1 MTKKLIM
8 MVLVAG
14 AMLLSMDVDA
24 DSPETLSI
32 GGSVPNA

>member
-1 MTKKLIM
+1 MTKKLIA
-8 MVLVAG
+8 MVIAAG
-14 AMLLSMDVDA
+14 AVLLSMDVDA